1 MEDKQYI
8 EYVHANAQKSAH
20 VMTLVWAFL
29 VGGVICCIGQGFGDI
44 FALVLPDWEK
54 SKIAALVSMTMIFL
68 GSFLTGVGV
77 YDKLGAKAGGG
88 SIVPITGFANSVAST
103 AIEYQKEGQV
113 YGIGCKIFTIAGP
126 VILYGIFTSWVLG
139 VIYWIGKMFGIA

>member
-68 GSFLTGVGV
+68 GAFLTGVGV

-88 SIVPITGFANSVAST
+88 SIVPITGFANSVASP
-103 AIEYQKEGQV
+103 AMEFNKEGIV
-113 YGIGCKIFTIAGP
+113 LGMMAKMFVVAGP
-126 VILYGIFTSWVLG
+126 IIVVSGL
-139 VIYWIGKMFGIA
+139 IYWIVGLFN

>member
-54 SKIAALVSMTMIFL
+54 LKIAALVSMTMIFL
-68 GSFLTGVGV
+68 GAFLTGVGV

-88 SIVPITGFANSVAST
+88 SIVPITGFANSVASP
-103 AIEYQKEGQV
+103 AMEFNKEGIV
-113 YGIGCKIFTIAGP
+113 LGMMAKMFVVAGP
-126 VILYGIFTSWVLG
+126 IIVAGTVSSVVSGL
-139 VIYWIGKMFGIA
+139 IYWIVGLFN

>member
-68 GSFLTGVGV
+68 VLSCLSRA
-77 YDKLGAKAGGG
+77 L
-88 SIVPITGFANSVAST
+88 PIQSRRPQWNSTKRALCLV
-103 AIEYQKEGQV
+103 
-113 YGIGCKIFTIAGP
+113 
-126 VILYGIFTSWVLG
+126 
-139 VIYWIGKMFGIA
+139 

>member
-20 VMTLVWAFL
+20 VKTLIWSFL
-29 VGGVICCIGQGFGDI
+29 VGGVICCIGQGFRDLFT
-44 FALVLPDWEK
+44 FALPSWEK

-68 GSFLTGVGV
+68 GALLTGLGI

-88 SIVPITGFANSVAST
+88 SIVPITGFAN
-103 AIEYQKEGQV
+103 
-113 YGIGCKIFTIAGP
+113 
-126 VILYGIFTSWVLG
+126 
-139 VIYWIGKMFGIA
+139 